1 MALPMHSHNDGVS
14 YAWQVAI
21 CLTLVVC
28 VSVSMGIY
36 IVRLNTQIDKQRE
49 LSPVYLHDY
58 DKGLGGFVVYTDGR
72 RSVDSCYIVN
82 ESESTGV
89 DGAQDPT
96 RLTAW

>member
-1 MALPMHSHNDGVS
+1 MHSDNDGVS
-14 YAWQVAI
+14 YTWQVAI
-21 CLTLVVC
+21 CLTLIVC
-28 VSVSMGIY
+28 VSVSMGIN
-36 IVRLNTQIDKQRE
+36 IVRLNTQVDKQRE
-49 LSPVYLHDY
+49 LSPVYLHDC